1 MNATALA
8 PRQAQG
14 MVAAVLPAL
23 ARVLISLIFIQ
34 AVLGKLFG
42 WSSQAEYMAKHGVS
56 PVTPLLAA
64 AAAIELLGVVCLLL
78 GYQARPAALIMSGYL
93 CIVSVLLHNF
103 WSGSG
108 SAMAQTE
115 FLKNMGIIGGLL
127 MVGAYGPGS
136 WSLEAYLSR
145 RSARG

>member
-1 MNATALA
+1 MNATAVA

-14 MVAAVLPAL
+14 TVAAVLPAL
-23 ARVLISLIFIQ
+23 ARVLMSLIFIQ
-34 AVLGKLFG
+34 AVLGKIFG
-42 WSSQAEYMAKHGVS
+42 WSGQAAYMAKHGVS

-64 AAAIELLGVVCLLL
+64 ALAIELGGTVCLLL

-103 WSGSG
+103 WSGGGSG
-108 SAMAQTE
+108 MAQTE

-127 MVGAYGPGS
+127 MIGAYGPGR
-136 WSLEAYLSR
+136 WSLEGYLR
-145 RSARG
+145 RKAR